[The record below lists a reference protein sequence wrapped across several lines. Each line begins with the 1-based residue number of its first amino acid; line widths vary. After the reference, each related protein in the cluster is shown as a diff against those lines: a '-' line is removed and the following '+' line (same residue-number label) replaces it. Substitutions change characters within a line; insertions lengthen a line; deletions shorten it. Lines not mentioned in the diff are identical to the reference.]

1 MPIQFAEARRK
12 CIWHFPLVSAH
23 CLSGKGVVQMLDTI
37 ALATYTLVMSIT
49 PGPNNV
55 MVLASGA
62 RFGLRRTLPHLAGIT
77 LGFTAQAILVAVGLG
92 TVLYGVPQVRMVMQ
106 WIGVAYMLYLAI
118 RLLRAGPVTEAER
131 SRPLSIWEGA
141 AFQAVNPKAWVMALT
156 TASVFAPGVGR
167 LTPGLMVMALILAAI
182 NFPCVTSWAAFGSG
196 IRVWLNEP
204 RRRML
209 FNVIMAALM
218 VWTGWSMMPG

>member
-1 MPIQFAEARRK
+1 
-12 CIWHFPLVSAH
+12 
-23 CLSGKGVVQMLDTI
+23 
-37 ALATYTLVMSIT
+37 MSIT

-77 LGFTAQAILVAVGLG
+77 LGFTAQTIVVAAGVGAL
-92 TVLYGVPQVRMVMQ
+92 LYGMPRVRMVMQ
-106 WIGVAYMLYLAI
+106 WVGIVYLFYLAI
-118 RLLRAGPVTEAER
+118 RLLRAGPVGEPKR
-131 SRPLSIWEGA
+131 VRPLSIWEGA

-156 TASVFAPGVGR
+156 TASVFMPVVDGSA
-167 LTPGLMVMALILAAI
+167 LTLLGMAVILSAV

-196 IRVWLNEP
+196 IRFWLNEP

-209 FNVIMAALM
+209 FNVMMAILL
-218 VWTGWSMMPG
+218 VWTGWSMMPV